1 MTLADHVWSEPLC
14 CQWGERVLKTAAA
27 GRYSDL
33 RERIRVEIWGLLF
46 SFRVRAKPPRKTI
59 LNERHLELV
68 SWKQPSQS
76 RTGLEKSLSPTKAF
90 SEEESESLSQSPAA
104 RIVRARTDQN

>member
-46 SFRVRAKPPRKTI
+46 SFRIGAKPPRKQEGKASWT
-59 LNERHLELV
+59 RVLEAAI
-68 SWKQPSQS
+68 PEPD
-76 RTGLEKSLSPTKAF
+76 RTGEVFEPHEGVFGGGIRKPL
-90 SEEESESLSQSPAA
+90 SESHS
-104 RIVRARTDQN
+104 